1 MPSIWNVLSVTI
13 DYTNLRK
20 LDLNLLL
27 ALDVLIEETSVTK
40 AAEKL
45 NMSQSAMSY
54 SLKRLRSLL
63 DDPILVRTSRDMEAT
78 PYAREISVAI
88 RQILT
93 DIQNALLE
101 RDFFNPNTASEDFRI
116 AASDYVEVT
125 LGSELLNRLTNQA
138 PGIRIRI
145 SNFNRETALDALDD
159 GSIDLFIDVSLPC
172 KSWHVKQELYHEKF
186 VCVVDGDI
194 SMTEISLTDYLERPH
209 ILVSMRDDFQGAVDQ
224 ILEQR
229 QQTRSVI
236 WSTAHF
242 MAAPFLIA
250 NSDCIALLPER
261 MAQKCAQ
268 SMGLKLLDPPIDI
281 QGFTIAMFWHQR
293 NNNLP
298 QHQWLRHQLLEAAQ
312 IL

>member
-1 MPSIWNVLSVTI
+1 MTI

-27 ALDVLIEETSVTK
+27 ALDVLIEEASVTK

-63 DDPILVRTSRDMEAT
+63 DDPILVRTSRDMEVT
-78 PYAREISVAI
+78 PYACEISVAV

-93 DIQNALLE
+93 NIQNTFLE
-101 RDFFNPNTASEDFRI
+101 RDVFNPNTARQDFRI
-116 AASDYVEVT
+116 ASSDYVEAT
-125 LGSELLNRLTNQA
+125 LGSDLLKRLTNQA

-145 SNFNRETALDALDD
+145 SNFDRESALSALDEN
-159 GSIDLFIDVSLPC
+159 SIDLFIDVDLPC
-172 KSWHVKQELYHEKF
+172 KSWHVKQQLYEEEF

-194 SMTEISLTDYLERPH
+194 SVTEISLSDYLKRSH
-209 ILVSMRDDFQGAVDQ
+209 ILVSMRDDFQGAADK
-224 ILEQR
+224 ILER
-229 QQTRSVI
+229 QQQSRTVI

-242 MAAPFLIA
+242 MAVPFLIA
-250 NSDCIALLPER
+250 NSDCIALLPRR

-268 SMGLKLLDPPIDI
+268 SVGLNLLSPPIDVK
-281 QGFTIAMFWHQR
+281 GFAISMFWHQR
-293 NNNLP
+293 NDNLP
-298 QHQWLRHQLLEAAQ
+298 QHQWLRYQLIEAAKT
-312 IL
+312 I

>member
-1 MPSIWNVLSVTI
+1 MSSIWNVSSVTI

-27 ALDVLIEETSVTK
+27 ALDVLIEENSVTK

-93 DIQNALLE
+93 DIQTALLE
-101 RDFFNPNTASEDFRI
+101 RDSFDPNTAREDFRI
-116 AASDYVEVT
+116 AASDYVEAT
-125 LGSELLNRLTNQA
+125 LGCDLLNRLIHQA
-138 PGIRIRI
+138 PGIRVRL
-145 SNFNRETALDALDD
+145 SNFNRETALDALDN
-159 GSIDLFIDVSLPC
+159 GSIDLFIDVAQPC
-172 KSWHVKQELYHEKF
+172 KSWHVQQELYHEEF
-186 VCVVDGDI
+186 VCIVNGDMT
-194 SMTEISLTDYLERPH
+194 MTEISLTDYLERSH
-209 ILVSMRDDFQGAVDQ
+209 ILVSMQDDFQGAVDQ
-224 ILEQR
+224 ALEQ
-229 QQTRSVI
+229 QQQIRNVI

-242 MAAPFLIA
+242 MTVPFLIA
-250 NSDCIALLPER
+250 NSDCVALLPKR

-268 SMGLKLLDPPIDI
+268 SMGLKLLDPPLDMK
-281 QGFTIAMFWHQR
+281 GFAIVMVWHQR

-298 QHQWLRHQLLEAAQ
+298 QHQWLRHQLFEATQ
-312 IL
+312 TL

>member
-1 MPSIWNVLSVTI
+1 MTI
-13 DYTNLRK
+13 NYTNLRK

-63 DDPILVRTSRDMEAT
+63 DDPILIRTSRDMEAT
-78 PYAREISVAI
+78 PYACEISVAI

-101 RDFFNPNTASEDFRI
+101 KDVFNPSTASGDFRI
-116 AASDYVEVT
+116 AASDYVEAT
-125 LGSELLNRLTNQA
+125 LGSALSNQLIKQA
-138 PGIRIRI
+138 PGIRLRV
-145 SNFNRETALDALDD
+145 SNFDREIALEALDN
-159 GSIDLFIDVSLPC
+159 GNIDLFIDVSLPC
-172 KSWHVKQELYHEKF
+172 KSWHVKQELYHEEF
-186 VCVVDGDI
+186 VCVVGGDV
-194 SMTEISLTDYLERPH
+194 SMTEISLTDYLERSH
-209 ILVSMRDDFQGAVDQ
+209 ILVSMRDDFQGAADQ
-224 ILEQR
+224 LLAQQ

-242 MAAPFLIA
+242 MAVPFLIV
-250 NSDCIALLPER
+250 NSDCIALLPKR

-268 SMGLKLLDPPIDI
+268 SMGLKLLEPPIDLK
-281 QGFTIAMFWHQR
+281 GFTMAMFWHQR
-293 NNNLP
+293 NSNLP
-298 QHQWLRHQLLEAAQ
+298 QHQWLRSQLLEAAQ
-312 IL
+312 TL